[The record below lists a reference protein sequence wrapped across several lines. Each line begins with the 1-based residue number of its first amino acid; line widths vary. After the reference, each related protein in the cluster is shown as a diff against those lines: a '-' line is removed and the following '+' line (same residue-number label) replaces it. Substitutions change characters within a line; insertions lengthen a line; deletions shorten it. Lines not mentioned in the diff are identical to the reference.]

1 VAATATDPA
10 RTRRCERPRTEAS
23 ARCYGKMVTLPGAW
37 LASTGLD
44 ESNSG
49 LLGTFGRHRGQDP
62 WRMRQLEA
70 VSLSVFTRA
79 DDEGPNG
86 GAAASSEHSRQC
98 STWNVLWT
106 GVEGLVSS
114 G

>member
-1 VAATATDPA
+1 VRTAPY
-10 RTRRCERPRTEAS
+10 RGQRPLLRQVVVLPRAS
-23 ARCYGKMVTLPGAW
+23 

-44 ESNSG
+44 EPNSG
-49 LLGTFGRHRGQDP
+49 LFRTFGRQRGQDP

-86 GAAASSEHSRQC
+86 GPAASSELGREC
-98 STWNVLWT
+98 STWNVLWK
-106 GVEGLVSS
+106 GVEGLASS